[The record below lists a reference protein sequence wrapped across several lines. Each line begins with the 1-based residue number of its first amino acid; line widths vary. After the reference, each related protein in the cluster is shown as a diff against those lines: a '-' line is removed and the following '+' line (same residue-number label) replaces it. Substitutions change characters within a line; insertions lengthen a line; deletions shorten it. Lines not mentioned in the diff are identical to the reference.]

1 MFKNISNSSDYPKT
15 LIIRNT
21 EGGMIWQVYHIKE
34 FYEADRLSFN
44 ATKNGFEA
52 CTLEDYKGQYEE
64 TFPDWRKKCD
74 WVK

>member
-1 MFKNISNSSDYPKT
+1 
-15 LIIRNT
+15 
-21 EGGMIWQVYHIKE
+21 MIWQVYHIKE

-44 ATKNGFEA
+44 ATKNGFES

-64 TFPDWRKKCD
+64 TFPDWRKECD